1 MKGPGGILLIG
12 VGVFVIALG
21 WTGAYAKVYE
31 VLTGNAPSGDGS
43 GGGGGGIDIGI
54 PDQPKPPAT
63 NDKACQS
70 DPHCPVG
77 EKCFGGVCIST
88 EEPGNDN
95 ICGSGRELVSISS
108 TGKKRCAL
116 NRQKAD
122 NAGRVISKSR
132 GLLNRN
138 RRCSVGSV
146 LPELASLCG
155 LLIFQAVICRQY
167 HARYRFEIR

>member
-116 NRQKAD
+116 
-122 NAGRVISKSR
+122 SR
-132 GLLNRN
+132 D
-138 RRCSVGSV
+138 
-146 LPELASLCG
+146 LASPEGGQCRPGYIQVARSTEQESTLLCWKRPTG
-155 LLIFQAVICRQY
+155 AGESM
-167 HARYRFEIR
+167 RFVDFPSRHM

>member
-21 WTGAYAKVYE
+21 WTGAYAKVAE
-31 VLTGNAPSGDGS
+31 VLTGKLPGVDLPTV
-43 GGGGGGIDIGI
+43 DLPTI
-54 PDQPKPPAT
+54 PDQPKAPTT

-116 NRQKAD
+116 
-122 NAGRVISKSR
+122 SR
-132 GLLNRN
+132 D
-138 RRCSVGSV
+138 
-146 LPELASLCG
+146 LASPEGGQCRPGYIQVARSTEQESTLLCWKRPTG
-155 LLIFQAVICRQY
+155 AGESM
-167 HARYRFEIR
+167 RFVDFPSRHM